1 MRAGAVIVAAG
12 SGERLGAGGPKAL
25 VRVAGLPLVTWS
37 VRALEEAPEV
47 EAIVIAC
54 PPGMERETAAAV
66 GTHAQVHAIVPGGT
80 SRQRSVAQGLAAL
93 PYDLDAILV
102 HDAARPLITPHVVSR
117 LVARLAA
124 EEAVIA
130 AAPVPDTLKRADGQ
144 LHVEHTVDRTGLW
157 GAQTPQ
163 AFRAPTLLGIFG
175 DAGPEELDSA
185 TDCAGMAERRGVRV
199 LLMDPG
205 IPNPKVTTQA
215 DLRLV
220 EALLGAGR
228 IA

>member
-66 GTHAQVHAIVPGGT
+66 GTHAQVHAIVPGST
-80 SRQRSVAQGLAAL
+80 SRQRSVARGLAAL
-93 PYDLDAILV
+93 PGDLDAILV

-215 DLRLV
+215 DLRMV

>member
-25 VRVAGLPLVTWS
+25 MRVAGLPLVTWS

-66 GTHAQVHAIVPGGT
+66 GTHAQVHAIVPGST
-80 SRQRSVAQGLAAL
+80 SRQRSVARGLAAL
-93 PYDLDAILV
+93 PGDLDAILV